1 MRLCYS
7 CSKVSKKDGHLYAV
21 SKLTKHDLEILRK
34 KAPLPSSSN
43 THKKSSTQN
52 IHFHLGKTYAGRKVF
67 YYGANPKD
75 CKGVNHNV
83 AYKNLKNC
91 GVTTINKEGKVTLKI
106 KCPQSYFEKG
116 KRFMKHIHLVI
127 SNKQRTDWL
136 NKLVTIGVLCKVNRI
151 PSCYHK
157 LHLNKAVLRTLKNS
171 TSAKIMKMLGI
182 TRKMKPERCSIA
194 LLGLN
199 EDSRMKAY
207 IILSKKGF
215 TDIIQKSGMRGGGL
229 FNTITSFFTG
239 KKENNTKKNSN
250 GNQSDGNSNTNSNGN
265 QSNINSNTNNNN
277 EGNIYHYMY
286 NTNKGGIN
294 WMNIGANDPG
304 PNNESARRYVNN
316 QLRQPNRQ
324 ITNQRPSN
332 R

>member
-1 MRLCYS
+1 M
-7 CSKVSKKDGHLYAV
+7 
-21 SKLTKHDLEILRK
+21 
-34 KAPLPSSSN
+34 
-43 THKKSSTQN
+43 
-52 IHFHLGKTYAGRKVF
+52 
-67 YYGANPKD
+67 
-75 CKGVNHNV
+75 NHNV
-83 AYKNLKNC
+83 AYRNLKNC

-136 NKLVTIGVLCKVNRI
+136 NKLTTIGVLCKVNRI

-199 EDSRMKAY
+199 EESRMKAY

-229 FNTITSFFTG
+229 FNTITRFLREIQRIVNQIVVEQEIQVEIVTQVIV
-239 KKENNTKKNSN
+239 TQVIAIQL
-250 GNQSDGNSNTNSNGN
+250 GNK
-265 QSNINSNTNNNN
+265 I
-277 EGNIYHYMY
+277 IL
-286 NTNKGGIN
+286 
-294 WMNIGANDPG
+294 
-304 PNNESARRYVNN
+304 V
-316 QLRQPNRQ
+316 
-324 ITNQRPSN
+324 
-332 R
+332 